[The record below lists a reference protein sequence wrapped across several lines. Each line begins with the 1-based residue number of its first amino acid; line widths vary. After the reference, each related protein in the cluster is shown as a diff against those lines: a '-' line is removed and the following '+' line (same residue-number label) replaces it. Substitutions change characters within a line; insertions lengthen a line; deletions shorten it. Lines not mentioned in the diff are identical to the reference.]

1 MHNRDACPAANRNC
15 YNCDIKGHF
24 GRVCKKPPRPR
35 NGVSKMVR
43 VAETH
48 GGGSNPTP
56 MMRGVKVFPR
66 GGGVPFTFEMC
77 PDTGCTMTLISEDVV
92 ARQGLTVDTR
102 SRKRVRAVNGQKLD
116 NSGTVIFGIEFQGKA
131 TEVVALVSSSIE
143 GEVLLSW
150 QVLQKL
156 GVIKS
161 DFPNIEV
168 RAAPEVNAVRNE
180 QEAQAE
186 VVRMIEEFDPLFN
199 EEGPLRTMKG
209 DPMKIHIKADVKI
222 IPLNICTPR
231 KTPIA
236 YLEAAKAKIDSD
248 LEMGIIEKVDRVLRW
263 CSPMSFVPK
272 PNGKVRSVVDLVQLN
287 KFVDRPTHLFPAPK
301 DIVARIPKGSKCFA
315 VFDAAN
321 GYWQIPLEEESRP
334 YTCFMTEWG

>member
-1 MHNRDACPAANRNC
+1 MLQKRLLQEHQASLAQLVFIAEQWQAADSAQAAFGSESTEYVRQAAEYNRESTESIRKTSDYKHQIKENWKQDRQTNDRRSPIDECQGCGAQRDKMHNRDKCPAANREC

-35 NGVSKMVR
+35 NGVSK

-48 GGGSNPTP
+48 GGSTDPTP

-102 SRKRVRAVNGQKLD
+102 SLKLD
-116 NSGTVIFGIEFQGKA
+116 NSGTVTFGIKFQGKT
-131 TEVVALVSSSIE
+131 TEVIALVSSSIR

-161 DFPNIEV
+161 DFHNVEE
-168 RAAPEVNAVRNE
+168 RAAVVSTEADVGLDM
-180 QEAQAE
+180 QEARME
-186 VVRMIEEFDPLFN
+186 VIQIIKEFDPVFN
-199 EEGPLRTMKG
+199 KEGPLRTMKG
-209 DPMKIHIKADVKI
+209 DPMKIHIKPDVKI
-222 IPLNICTPR
+222 IPLNVCTPR

-236 YLEAAKAKIDSD
+236 YREAAKH
-248 LEMGIIEKVDRVLRW
+248 
-263 CSPMSFVPK
+263 
-272 PNGKVRSVVDLVQLN
+272 NGR
-287 KFVDRPTHLFPAPK
+287 
-301 DIVARIPKGSKCFA
+301 
-315 VFDAAN
+315 
-321 GYWQIPLEEESRP
+321 
-334 YTCFMTEWG
+334 